1 MLISSVEDDKK
12 REIRRDLSILLSI
25 HLDLAFDLVYS
36 SFTIDCISYSRLI
49 QDVYYIL
56 LNMYSLL
63 KNQNGNSKFGRS
75 IFNLQEVKN
84 LKSQNHDFPQIF
96 KKWHQNTARRNGL
109 FSNWTIFKGP
119 HHNTKTVHT
128 VHTHKT
134 HACDCVNN
142 KQLTLSS
149 LSPLYTC
156 S

>member
-1 MLISSVEDDKK
+1 MTRRGRSA
-12 REIRRDLSILLSI
+12 EILVAILLSI

-109 FSNWTIFKGP
+109 FSNFKLDNLQRTSP
-119 HHNTKTVHT
+119 YCNTKT